1 MLLPVS
7 SGWLIAVWQP
17 DGHIHLLFCSVCE
30 IIPSFKAYFRK
41 AGQQL
46 HRNLS
51 EKESHCWNTIQ
62 YVTKNDCQHG
72 SLRMKLNTDCIA
84 LLKEYP
90 LPFVPCEKTRVHPL
104 LKLYRSDKNNL
115 QVQMLLKE
123 PEKLLKSL

>member
-1 MLLPVS
+1 MATYICYSAVCVKLFLLS
-7 SGWLIAVWQP
+7 RRILGKQ
-17 DGHIHLLFCSVCE
+17 DN
-30 IIPSFKAYFRK
+30 SFIETYQKK
-41 AGQQL
+41 SPTVG
-46 HRNLS
+46 
-51 EKESHCWNTIQ
+51 TIQ

-84 LLKEYP
+84 LPKEHP